1 MENVTVE
8 VLTVRLTTRVS
19 SPTGPPLADNLFW
32 RDSINQVRQHG
43 GRPPPPLS
51 VVLCRPTTQPV
62 ASRGQTPPGL
72 VKGTGVTVI
81 IDTNI
86 TFTRIRDDGAP
97 CFFTP
102 SALAWLGILCLLGG
116 LLAAIPEVPRESSN
130 APELSSTARARA
142 RDYREQPLD
151 SVTCS
156 GPGPAGVLHSR
167 VAYRQDAELP
177 RSQARPRLLRPGRAY
192 EDVAAWHKDV
202 AAWRRVSSRRA
213 EPTRLAA
220 NR

>member
-1 MENVTVE
+1 M
-8 VLTVRLTTRVS
+8 
-19 SPTGPPLADNLFW
+19 
-32 RDSINQVRQHG
+32 
-43 GRPPPPLS
+43 
-51 VVLCRPTTQPV
+51 
-62 ASRGQTPPGL
+62 
-72 VKGTGVTVI
+72 KGTGITI
-81 IDTNI
+81 IIETNI

-102 SALAWLGILCLLGG
+102 SALAWLCLLVG

-130 APELSSTARARA
+130 APELSSTARARV
-142 RDYREQPLD
+142 RDYREQPFD

-192 EDVAAWHKDV
+192 EDVAAWHEDV
-202 AAWRRVSSRRA
+202 AAWRRVSSRCA